1 MFFLI
6 DKPSFLLKKCL
17 HIKQTIFKRNG
28 CQLGKFSSTSR
39 LIYLNALNNSI
50 LWFGTN
56 LVNIVFY
63 SNPLEFLEKKHFNP
77 TLETGSVRF
86 IVRTW
91 SAQAKTSHSCFSAAK
106 CHQRRIQKATV
117 AMNSFLCSLY

>member
-1 MFFLI
+1 MVWNEFGQHC
-6 DKPSFLLKKCL
+6 FLLDP
-17 HIKQTIFKRNG
+17 
-28 CQLGKFSSTSR
+28 LGIPR
-39 LIYLNALNNSI
+39 
-50 LWFGTN
+50 
-56 LVNIVFY
+56 
-63 SNPLEFLEKKHFNP
+63 KKHFNP